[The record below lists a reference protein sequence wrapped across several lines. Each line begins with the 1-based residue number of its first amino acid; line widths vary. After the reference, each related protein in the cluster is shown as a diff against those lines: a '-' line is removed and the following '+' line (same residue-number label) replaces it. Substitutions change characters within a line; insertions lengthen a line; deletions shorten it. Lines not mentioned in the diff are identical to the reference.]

1 MPNLKI
7 SLYNE
12 IIESVQDRVTVMQ
25 CNKPTL
31 VSISHAIEDIILKNR
46 LPALMFTG
54 FQESSY
60 WAKETKRYRELVE
73 VAKQVC
79 IFAGKPLPEDSAL
92 GAMQVE
98 LAPDDPLRQEWFVLI
113 LSQEFAA
120 LLCGKDQELFPYT
133 EDLRLFD
140 TILSFDISVIR
151 LTVERLKQVLQNYRP
166 ELLGQLESAEQ
177 GFLTNYTPNPLYF
190 TMVINEMVSFQSKL
204 NQRLQVMQEE
214 QREATAELDYQRN
227 FNDML
232 VELSSSFMVITDVEG
247 NIVTMNPAIQDLLG
261 LSLSDALTTRVV
273 ENFVDKDDY
282 ARLVKEIEV
291 ALRNHTSWH
300 GQVTILDI
308 HGNEHFTEWNV
319 RIADSVLANEKWLL
333 CIGYDISEL
342 ERARHLQ
349 QQQALLEIELQKERE
364 MAEFRTNFMGAVSHE
379 FRTPLAI
386 IFTSTQLIRRY
397 FDKLSRPNIEK
408 RLMRIQQQADVLA
421 EMVDEITKVIE
432 MELGMLTLQLEPL
445 QITEFCEEII
455 QSTLMLN
462 KNNTYIKFNS
472 NIPKEQIINADRT
485 LLRRILGNLLSN
497 AMKYSP
503 PNSEVIFDLNLVT
516 DHLEIRI
523 VDRGIGIPQE
533 EQEKIFTP
541 FFRAKNVRNIRGTG
555 LGLRVVADSVAVY
568 EGKISFKSSGRGT
581 VFNITLPVSL

>member
-120 LLCGKDQELFPYT
+120 LLCGKDQELFPYA

-445 QITEFCEEII
+445 QIAEFCEEII

-462 KNNTYIKFNS
+462 ENNTYIKFNS
-472 NIPKEQIINADRT
+472 NIPKEQIINVDRT

-533 EQEKIFTP
+533 EQEKIFMP
-541 FFRAKNVRNIRGTG
+541 FFRAKNARNIRGTG

>member
-120 LLCGKDQELFPYT
+120 LLCGKDQELFPYA